1 LLRAGNPEKDFLRA
15 ELDRIGPR
23 TPICAATFSVAL
35 LPSNSPFSKPPT
47 PTEPDIDV
55 FDGVKAPSHGG
66 TEGSNPIPS
75 SAESVANFFGAW
87 ADTKA
92 TTTRDRGLRRE
103 IGP

>member
-75 SAESVANFFGAW
+75 SGESHTKPGSRIAERS
-87 ADTKA
+87 
-92 TTTRDRGLRRE
+92 
-103 IGP
+103 